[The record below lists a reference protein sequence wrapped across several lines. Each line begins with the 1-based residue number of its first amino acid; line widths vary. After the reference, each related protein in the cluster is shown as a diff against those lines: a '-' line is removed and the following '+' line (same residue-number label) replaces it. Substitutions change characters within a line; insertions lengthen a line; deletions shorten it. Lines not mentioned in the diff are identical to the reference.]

1 MDKIKTELVNSIKEG
16 KWCQITYDN
25 TEKGNTNF
33 WIFILDINPEKKK
46 LKVEMYNHSISEK
59 ILNTELKFEKIISAQ
74 VIEFTDHEPSLNL
87 IEKIQKNPIAFAW
100 LEFEKFNNNILLY
113 LEDCYKLDN
122 DPFES
127 SYTMIK
133 GLDYEKLK
141 REKKVKLDIKQI
153 DSVIDIT

>member
-1 MDKIKTELVNSIKEG
+1 MDKIKAELVNSIKEG

-87 IEKIQKNPIAFAW
+87 IEKIQKIQ
-100 LEFEKFNNNILLY
+100 LHLLGW
-113 LEDCYKLDN
+113 N
-122 DPFES
+122 
-127 SYTMIK
+127 
-133 GLDYEKLK
+133 LK
-141 REKKVKLDIKQI
+141 NSTITFFYISKI
-153 DSVIDIT
+153 VIN

>member
-59 ILNTELKFEKIISAQ
+59 ILNAELKFEK
-74 VIEFTDHEPSLNL
+74 
-87 IEKIQKNPIAFAW
+87 
-100 LEFEKFNNNILLY
+100 NNFGSSNRIHRSRTLFKS
-113 LEDCYKLDN
+113 DRKDSK
-122 DPFES
+122 ES
-127 SYTMIK
+127 NCICLV
-133 GLDYEKLK
+133 G
-141 REKKVKLDIKQI
+141 I
-153 DSVIDIT
+153 

>member
-74 VIEFTDHEPSLNL
+74 VIEFTDHETLFKSDR
-87 IEKIQKNPIAFAW
+87 KDSK
-100 LEFEKFNNNILLY
+100 
-113 LEDCYKLDN
+113 
-122 DPFES
+122 ES
-127 SYTMIK
+127 NCICLV
-133 GLDYEKLK
+133 G
-141 REKKVKLDIKQI
+141 I
-153 DSVIDIT
+153 